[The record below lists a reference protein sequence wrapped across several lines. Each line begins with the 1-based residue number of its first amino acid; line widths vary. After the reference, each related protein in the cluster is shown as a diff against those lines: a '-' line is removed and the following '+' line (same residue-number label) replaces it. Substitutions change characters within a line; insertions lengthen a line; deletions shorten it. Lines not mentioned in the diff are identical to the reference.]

1 MSVFTFFPT
10 FKALSLTFMSKISG
24 PLADFQKW
32 CQRKGR
38 AWWSTSAR
46 SCSPACPCRPAFVCN
61 YCLIKH
67 AGQLPVSDWLA
78 SDTQLYTECLQPQ
91 SIRVRPFCFTLWSF
105 AQTTVVIT
113 ITAASICN
121 TISLTNAW
129 VLQTERLLLFFF
141 SFFCQN
147 VYFSFSCGQTRSLCP
162 HKGNTII
169 LKRLWSLVI
178 EFSKGTRVLL
188 AREGQLLDR
197 GELSEKAEWR
207 RQEEYVHSMLG
218 MFTFDKFLDFFIYL
232 YNLENSIC
240 LARCDI
246 TSG

>member
-1 MSVFTFFPT
+1 MLQSLTYSKVVAEEMILILGLTVNFFRRCQKLVGFVGFECFHLFPT

-46 SCSPACPCRPAFVCN
+46 RCSPACPCRPAFVCN

-129 VLQTERLLLFFF
+129 VLQTERLLLL
-141 SFFCQN
+141 QLWPN
-147 VYFSFSCGQTRSLCP
+147 ALSLS
-162 HKGNTII
+162 T
-169 LKRLWSLVI
+169 
-178 EFSKGTRVLL
+178 
-188 AREGQLLDR
+188 
-197 GELSEKAEWR
+197 
-207 RQEEYVHSMLG
+207 
-218 MFTFDKFLDFFIYL
+218 
-232 YNLENSIC
+232 
-240 LARCDI
+240 
-246 TSG
+246 